1 MVLDCSAKY
10 RGRSLN
16 DLLLKGPDLTNT
28 LFGVLK
34 RFRQEKMALMADIE
48 AMFNQVRVADV
59 DCTFLRFLWWPD
71 GDLESKLEEY
81 QMVVHLFG
89 AASSPAC
96 SNFAPRRTAEDN
108 SEHFPEAVVNI
119 ANKSFYVDDCLK
131 SLPSVE
137 EASQRASDLRCL
149 LSRGVLRLTK
159 WISNSRRFLET
170 IPEFQRAKEVKT
182 LDLRKDDLPAE
193 RALGVVWCV
202 ETDTFGFKVDV
213 KLKSPTRSGILL
225 VVSSVYDPLGLTAP
239 FVLPAK
245 QLLQDLCRVK
255 LEWENPIPPEH
266 KVRLE
271 RWMADLPKLSQFS
284 VERCVKPAG
293 FDLISSSQLH
303 HFSDAFEFG
312 FGSVSYL
319 RLVNDQGDV
328 HGSFLCAKSREAP
341 LKTLTIPRLE
351 LSAAVISV
359 KQDKVL
365 KRNWRYQLAPSQYS
379 GQIAPQY
386 CVI

>member
-1 MVLDCSAKY
+1 MPNNRPQAEQRALWLKRKRNMDLHNDYKGFLADIIDKGNARMVPVDLQKSSDVKWHIPHHGVCHPHKPGKIRVVLDCSAKY

-96 SNFAPRRTAEDN
+96 SNFALQRTAEDN

-170 IPEFQRAKEVKT
+170 IPEFQRVKEVKT

-213 KLKSPTRSGILL
+213 KLKSPTRNGILL

-255 LEWENPIPPEH
+255 LEWDNPIPPEH

-271 RWMADLPKLSQFS
+271 RWMAVLPKLSQFS
-284 VERCVKPAG
+284 VERCVKPKMAESEG
-293 FDLISSSQLH
+293 RSSCTQ
-303 HFSDAFEFG
+303 AMRQ
-312 FGSVSYL
+312 GS
-319 RLVNDQGDV
+319 
-328 HGSFLCAKSREAP
+328 
-341 LKTLTIPRLE
+341 
-351 LSAAVISV
+351 SA
-359 KQDKVL
+359 
-365 KRNWRYQLAPSQYS
+365 
-379 GQIAPQY
+379 
-386 CVI
+386 